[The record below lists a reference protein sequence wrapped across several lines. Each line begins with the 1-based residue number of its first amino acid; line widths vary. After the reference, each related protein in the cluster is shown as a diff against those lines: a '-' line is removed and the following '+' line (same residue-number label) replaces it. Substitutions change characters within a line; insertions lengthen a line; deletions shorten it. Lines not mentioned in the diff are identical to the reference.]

1 MMIFLL
7 LGLEFTELET
17 HCLKLARERVPHLR
31 RFSQL
36 LLQPEQFPGR
46 ISTARFSTTKLAVP
60 GETRTARGDQEI
72 SAPAPAYEEAGE
84 EADRTPR
91 APCRDTKTM
100 TVRDEAE
107 AGGGEDPGTLEVRSE
122 ARELQVSGR

>member
-1 MMIFLL
+1 MIFLL
-7 LGLEFTELET
+7 LGLGFTETGT
-17 HCLKLARERVPHLR
+17 HCPKLAREKVPHQR

-36 LLQPEQFPGR
+36 RLQPEQFPGR

-60 GETRTARGDQEI
+60 GESRTARDDQEI

-84 EADRTPR
+84 EAGRAPR

-100 TVRDEAE
+100 IVRVEAE

-122 ARELQVSGR
+122 ARERRVSGK

>member
-1 MMIFLL
+1 MIFLL
-7 LGLEFTELET
+7 LEFKEIEA
-17 HCLKLARERVPHLR
+17 HCLKLAREKAPHQR
-31 RFSQL
+31 RFSPPPPR
-36 LLQPEQFPGR
+36 PELFPGR
-46 ISTARFSTTKLAVP
+46 TSTVRSSTTKLAVP

-84 EADRTPR
+84 EAGRTPR